1 MNQSLLQYISDGD
14 LSTKLE
20 SVEYSTNL
28 RSIVTIGY
36 LQERYETVEVYE
48 EVKK

>member
-1 MNQSLLQYISDGD
+1 MTQSLLQYISDGD

-36 LQERYETVEVYE
+36 LQERYERCESDE
-48 EVKK
+48 E

>member
-1 MNQSLLQYISDGD
+1 MTQSLLQYISDGD

-28 RSIVTIGY
+28 RSIITVEY
-36 LQERYETVEVYE
+36 MMERYERGESDE
-48 EVKK
+48 

>member
-1 MNQSLLQYISDGD
+1 MTQSLLQYISDGD

-20 SVEYSTNL
+20 SIEHSTNL

-36 LQERYETVEVYE
+36 LQERYEYGESDE
-48 EVKK
+48 E

>member
-1 MNQSLLQYISDGD
+1 MTQSLLQYISDGD

-20 SVEYSTNL
+20 SIEYSTNL

-36 LQERYETVEVYE
+36 LQEHYERGERCE
-48 EVKK
+48 SDE

>member
-1 MNQSLLQYISDGD
+1 MTQSLLQYISDGD

-20 SVEYSTNL
+20 SIEYSTNL

-36 LQERYETVEVYE
+36 LQERYERGESDE
-48 EVKK
+48 E